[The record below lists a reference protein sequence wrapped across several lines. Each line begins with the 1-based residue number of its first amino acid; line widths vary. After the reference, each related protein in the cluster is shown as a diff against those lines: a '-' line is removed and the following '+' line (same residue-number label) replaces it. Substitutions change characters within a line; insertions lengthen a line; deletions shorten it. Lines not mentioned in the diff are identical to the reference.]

1 MKLVEREVK
10 RRINEFHFVAQYLY
24 TRFCQANTFT
34 GKLAESIVIDMQDIS
49 KDIQKFRKIVCG
61 MTVDYLLSNYG
72 EAASTKKERFES
84 VIHICDTYL
93 AKMKQILVAVK
104 KQVKD
109 ANDQMAIQKCDL
121 TYEEGLEFIEALKA
135 MKERAKAELKTL

>member
-49 KDIQKFRKIVCG
+49 KDIQKFRKLGG
-61 MTVDYLLSNYG
+61 MIVDYLLSNYG
-72 EAASTKKERFES
+72 EASNTKKERFES

-93 AKMKQILVAVK
+93 AKMKQILVAAK
-104 KQVKD
+104 KQAKD
-109 ANDQMAIQKCDL
+109 TNDPMVIQKCDL

-135 MKERAKAELKTL
+135 MKERAEAELETL

>member
-10 RRINEFHFVAQYLY
+10 RRINEFYFVAQYLY

-49 KDIQKFRKIVCG
+49 KDIQKFRKIGG

-72 EAASTKKERFES
+72 EASNTKKERFES

-93 AKMKQILVAVK
+93 AKMKQILIAAK
-104 KQVKD
+104 KQVKG
-109 ANDQMAIQKCDL
+109 ANDQLVIQKCDL

-135 MKERAKAELKTL
+135 MKERSEAELETL

>member
-10 RRINEFHFVAQYLY
+10 RRINEFHFVALYLY

-34 GKLAESIVIDMQDIS
+34 GKLTESIVIDMQDIS
-49 KDIQKFRKIVCG
+49 KDIQKFRKIGG

-72 EAASTKKERFES
+72 EASDTKKERFES
-84 VIHICDTYL
+84 VIHICDAYL
-93 AKMKQILVAVK
+93 AKMKQILVAAK
-104 KQVKD
+104 KQAKD
-109 ANDQMAIQKCDL
+109 ANDQMVIKKCDL

-135 MKERAKAELKTL
+135 MKERAEAELETL

>member
-49 KDIQKFRKIVCG
+49 KDIQKFRKIGG
-61 MTVDYLLSNYG
+61 MIVNYLLSNYG
-72 EAASTKKERFES
+72 EATNTKKERFEA

-93 AKMKQILVAVK
+93 AKMKQVLVAAK
-104 KQVKD
+104 KQAKD
-109 ANDQMAIQKCDL
+109 TNDRVVIQKCNL
-121 TYEEGLEFIEALKA
+121 TYEEGLEFIESLKV
-135 MKERAKAELKTL
+135 MKERAEAELESL

>member
-24 TRFCQANTFT
+24 TRFCQANTST
-34 GKLAESIVIDMQDIS
+34 GRLAESIVIDMQDIS
-49 KDIQKFRKIVCG
+49 KDIQKFRKIGG

-72 EAASTKKERFES
+72 EATNTKKERFEA

-93 AKMKQILVAVK
+93 AKMKQVLVAAK
-104 KQVKD
+104 KQAKD
-109 ANDQMAIQKCDL
+109 TNDRVVIQKCNL
-121 TYEEGLEFIEALKA
+121 TYEEGLEFIESLKV
-135 MKERAKAELKTL
+135 MKERAEAELESL

>member
-24 TRFCQANTFT
+24 TRFCQANTFA

-49 KDIQKFRKIVCG
+49 KDIQKFRKIGG
-61 MTVDYLLSNYG
+61 MIVNYLLSNYG
-72 EAASTKKERFES
+72 EATNTKKERFEA

-93 AKMKQILVAVK
+93 AKMKQVLVAAK
-104 KQVKD
+104 KQAKD
-109 ANDQMAIQKCDL
+109 TNDQMVIQKCNL
-121 TYEEGLEFIEALKA
+121 TYEEGLEFIESLKA
-135 MKERAKAELKTL
+135 MKERAEVELETL

>member
-49 KDIQKFRKIVCG
+49 KDIQKFRKIGG
-61 MTVDYLLSNYG
+61 MIVNYLLSNYG
-72 EAASTKKERFES
+72 EATNTKKERFEA

-93 AKMKQILVAVK
+93 AKMKQVLVAAK
-104 KQVKD
+104 KQAKD
-109 ANDQMAIQKCDL
+109 TNDRVVIQKCNL
-121 TYEEGLEFIEALKA
+121 TYEEGLEFIESLKV
-135 MKERAKAELKTL
+135 MKERAEAELETL

>member
-49 KDIQKFRKIVCG
+49 KDIQKFRKIGG

-72 EAASTKKERFES
+72 EASSTKKERFES

-93 AKMKQILVAVK
+93 AKMKQVLVAAN

-109 ANDQMAIQKCDL
+109 ANDQMVIQKCDL
-121 TYEEGLEFIEALKA
+121 TYEEGLEFIKALKA
-135 MKERAKAELKTL
+135 TKERAEAELETL

>member
-10 RRINEFHFVAQYLY
+10 RRINEFHFVVQYLY

-34 GKLAESIVIDMQDIS
+34 GKLAESIVIDMQNIS
-49 KDIQKFRKIVCG
+49 KDIQKFRKIGG

-72 EAASTKKERFES
+72 EATNTKKERFES

-93 AKMKQILVAVK
+93 AKMKQILVAAK
-104 KQVKD
+104 KQAKD
-109 ANDQMAIQKCDL
+109 TNDQMVIQKCDL

-135 MKERAKAELKTL
+135 MKERAEAELETL

>member
-1 MKLVEREVK
+1 MKSIEREVK

-34 GKLAESIVIDMQDIS
+34 GKLAESIVIDMQDIG
-49 KDIQKFRKIVCG
+49 KDIQKFRKIGG

-72 EAASTKKERFES
+72 EATSTKKERFES

-93 AKMKQILVAVK
+93 AKMKHLSIATKEQA
-104 KQVKD
+104 KD
-109 ANDQMAIQKCDL
+109 ANDQLVIQKCDL
-121 TYEEGLEFIEALKA
+121 TYEEGLEFIESLKV
-135 MKERAKAELKTL
+135 MKERAEAELETL

>member
-10 RRINEFHFVAQYLY
+10 RRINEFHFVVQYLY

-34 GKLAESIVIDMQDIS
+34 GKLAESIVIDMQNIS
-49 KDIQKFRKIVCG
+49 KDIQKFRKIGG

-72 EAASTKKERFES
+72 EATNTKKERFES

-93 AKMKQILVAVK
+93 AKMKQILVAAK
-104 KQVKD
+104 KQTKD
-109 ANDQMAIQKCDL
+109 TNDQMVIQKCDL

-135 MKERAKAELKTL
+135 MKERAEAELETL

>member
-24 TRFCQANTFT
+24 TRFCQASAFT

-49 KDIQKFRKIVCG
+49 KDIQKFRKIG
-61 MTVDYLLSNYG
+61 EMTIDYLLSNYG
-72 EAASTKKERFES
+72 EASNTKKERFES

-93 AKMKQILVAVK
+93 AKMKQILVAAK
-104 KQVKD
+104 KQAKD
-109 ANDQMAIQKCDL
+109 ANDQMIIKKCDL

-135 MKERAKAELKTL
+135 MKKRAEAELETL

>member
-49 KDIQKFRKIVCG
+49 KDIQKFRKIGG
-61 MTVDYLLSNYG
+61 MIVNYLLSNYG
-72 EAASTKKERFES
+72 EATNTKKERFEA

-93 AKMKQILVAVK
+93 AKMKQTLIAVK
-104 KQVKD
+104 KQAKD
-109 ANDQMAIQKCDL
+109 ANDRMVIKKCDS
-121 TYEEGLEFIEALKA
+121 TYEEGLEFIESLKVT
-135 MKERAKAELKTL
+135 KERAEAELETL

>member
-1 MKLVEREVK
+1 MKSVEREVK
-10 RRINEFHFVAQYLY
+10 RRINELHFVAQYLY

-34 GKLAESIVIDMQDIS
+34 GRLAESIVIDMQDIS
-49 KDIQKFRKIVCG
+49 KDIQKFRKIGG

-72 EAASTKKERFES
+72 EASNTKKERFES

-93 AKMKQILVAVK
+93 AKMKQVLVAAK
-104 KQVKD
+104 KQ
-109 ANDQMAIQKCDL
+109 ANDQMVIKKCDL

-135 MKERAKAELKTL
+135 MKERAEAGLETL

>member
-24 TRFCQANTFT
+24 TRFCHANTFT

-49 KDIQKFRKIVCG
+49 KDIQKFRKIGG

-72 EAASTKKERFES
+72 EVSNTKKERFES

-93 AKMKQILVAVK
+93 AKMKQVLVAAK

-109 ANDQMAIQKCDL
+109 TNDQMVIQKCNL
-121 TYEEGLEFIEALKA
+121 TYEEGLEFIESLKA
-135 MKERAKAELKTL
+135 MKERAEVELETL

>member
-49 KDIQKFRKIVCG
+49 KDIQKFRKIGG
-61 MTVDYLLSNYG
+61 MTVDYLLSNY
-72 EAASTKKERFES
+72 TKREKFES

-93 AKMKQILVAVK
+93 AKMKQILVAAK
-104 KQVKD
+104 KQAKD
-109 ANDQMAIQKCDL
+109 TNDQLVTQKCDL

-135 MKERAKAELKTL
+135 MKERAGAELETL

>member
-10 RRINEFHFVAQYLY
+10 RRINEFHFVVQYLY

-34 GKLAESIVIDMQDIS
+34 GKLAESIVIDMQDIG
-49 KDIQKFRKIVCG
+49 KDIQKFRKIGG

-72 EAASTKKERFES
+72 EATNTKKERFES

-93 AKMKQILVAVK
+93 AKMKQILVAAK
-104 KQVKD
+104 KQAKD
-109 ANDQMAIQKCDL
+109 TNDQMVIQKCDL

-135 MKERAKAELKTL
+135 MKERAEAELETL

>member
-10 RRINEFHFVAQYLY
+10 RRINEFHLEAQYLY

-34 GKLAESIVIDMQDIS
+34 GRLAESIVIDMQDIS
-49 KDIQKFRKIVCG
+49 KDIQKFRKIGG
-61 MTVDYLLSNYG
+61 MTIDYLLSNYG
-72 EAASTKKERFES
+72 EAPNTKKERFES
-84 VIHICDTYL
+84 VIHICDAYL
-93 AKMKQILVAVK
+93 AKMKQILIAAK

-109 ANDQMAIQKCDL
+109 ANDQLVIQKCDF

-135 MKERAKAELKTL
+135 MKERAEAELETL

>member
-1 MKLVEREVK
+1 MKSVEREVK

-34 GKLAESIVIDMQDIS
+34 GGLAESIVIDMQDIS
-49 KDIQKFRKIVCG
+49 KDIQKFRKIG
-61 MTVDYLLSNYG
+61 EMTVDYLLSNYG
-72 EAASTKKERFES
+72 EASNTKKERFES

-93 AKMKQILVAVK
+93 AKMKQILATAK

-109 ANDQMAIQKCDL
+109 ANDQMVIKKCDL

-135 MKERAKAELKTL
+135 MKERAEAGLETL

>member
-1 MKLVEREVK
+1 MKSVEREVK

-34 GKLAESIVIDMQDIS
+34 GRLAESIVIDMQDIS
-49 KDIQKFRKIVCG
+49 KDIQKFRKIG
-61 MTVDYLLSNYG
+61 EMTIDYLLSNYG
-72 EAASTKKERFES
+72 EASNTKKERFES

-93 AKMKQILVAVK
+93 AKMKQVLVAAK
-104 KQVKD
+104 KQAKD
-109 ANDQMAIQKCDL
+109 ANDQVVIQKCDL

-135 MKERAKAELKTL
+135 MKERAEAELETL

>member
-10 RRINEFHFVAQYLY
+10 RRINEFHFVVQYLY

-34 GKLAESIVIDMQDIS
+34 GKLAESIVIDMQNIS
-49 KDIQKFRKIVCG
+49 KDIQKFRKIGG

-72 EAASTKKERFES
+72 EATNTKKERFES

-93 AKMKQILVAVK
+93 AKMKQILVAAK
-104 KQVKD
+104 KQAKD
-109 ANDQMAIQKCDL
+109 TNDQMVIQKCDL
-121 TYEEGLEFIEALKA
+121 TYEKGLEFIEALKA
-135 MKERAKAELKTL
+135 MKERAEAELETL

>member
-49 KDIQKFRKIVCG
+49 KDIQKFRKIG
-61 MTVDYLLSNYG
+61 GLTVDYLLSNYG
-72 EAASTKKERFES
+72 EASNTKKEIFES
-84 VIHICDTYL
+84 VIYICDTYL
-93 AKMKQILVAVK
+93 AKMKQVLVVAK
-104 KQVKD
+104 KQAKD
-109 ANDQMAIQKCDL
+109 ANDQMVIKKCDL
-121 TYEEGLEFIEALKA
+121 TYEEGLKFIEALKA
-135 MKERAKAELKTL
+135 MKERAEAELETL

>member
-49 KDIQKFRKIVCG
+49 KDIQKFRKIGG
-61 MTVDYLLSNYG
+61 MTVDYLLSNY
-72 EAASTKKERFES
+72 TKKEKFES
-84 VIHICDTYL
+84 VIYICDTYL
-93 AKMKQILVAVK
+93 AKMKQILIAAK
-104 KQVKD
+104 KQAKD
-109 ANDQMAIQKCDL
+109 ASDQMLAQKCDL

-135 MKERAKAELKTL
+135 MKERAEAELETL

>member
-49 KDIQKFRKIVCG
+49 KDIQKFRKIGG
-61 MTVDYLLSNYG
+61 MIVNYLLSNYG
-72 EAASTKKERFES
+72 EATNTKKERFEA

-93 AKMKQILVAVK
+93 AKMKQVLVAAK
-104 KQVKD
+104 KQAKNT
-109 ANDQMAIQKCDL
+109 NDRVVIQKCNL
-121 TYEEGLEFIEALKA
+121 TYEEGLEFIESLKV
-135 MKERAKAELKTL
+135 MKERAEAELETL

>member
-34 GKLAESIVIDMQDIS
+34 GKLAESIVIDMKDIS
-49 KDIQKFRKIVCG
+49 KDIQKFRKIGG

-72 EAASTKKERFES
+72 EATSTKKERFES

-93 AKMKQILVAVK
+93 AKMKQILIA
-104 KQVKD
+104 KQAKD
-109 ANDQMAIQKCDL
+109 ANDQMVIKKCDL
-121 TYEEGLEFIEALKA
+121 TYEEGLKFIEALKA
-135 MKERAKAELKTL
+135 MKERAEAELETL